1 MRAVRFLSFAC
12 SLCTCV
18 GFLVKVKSGFVKS
31 KSTVDRGPWT
41 WTGFFPS
48 RPGWTVDRGWIPTA
62 VMPPTQVDPFC
73 FWMPGV
79 LAMPT
84 ERLRISDMS
93 SDDDAEPEIR
103 APIASKK
110 GKLNVAAAAARG
122 KLARGGASSRAP
134 E

>member
-1 MRAVRFLSFAC
+1 MDLD
-12 SLCTCV
+12 
-18 GFLVKVKSGFVKS
+18 GFFSVSSRL
-31 KSTVDRGPWT
+31 DRGPWIT
-41 WTGFFPS
+41 P
-48 RPGWTVDRGWIPTA
+48 WIPTA
-62 VMPPTQVDPFC
+62 VMPPTQVDP

-110 GKLNVAAAAARG
+110 GKLNVAR
-122 KLARGGASSRAP
+122 RRRPGASSRA
-134 E
+134 EGQARAHHTRLMHLGMV